1 MDGYK
6 NSQSFAALFV
16 LISTVLENK
25 TEQLLSSNILH
36 LLHVQQYCMV
46 WLGLILTSRS
56 GYRFIYHLRGE
67 TKIIYT
73 VLELNSLL

>member
-25 TEQLLSSNILH
+25 TEQLFSSNILH

-46 WLGLILTSRS
+46 WLGLILTSR

-73 VLELNSLL
+73 VLGLNGLL